1 MTRNKFTRVGGFVAL
16 LGGTL
21 WVVSFGIV
29 QAIAPH
35 LSGVLVGPVLFLMVG
50 LFALRVRRATG
61 GGLLGTIGFAVTLV
75 GLVMLAYGSI
85 GKLVLTGEVLGLHY
99 GPVGFT
105 GLAPGALV
113 AGAGAALTAL
123 SVMTANVMPRLS
135 SIPLL
140 IGAAGVAAAGGSA
153 LARQLLE
160 GAPTDMFPLQVGP
173 IAGLWAL
180 FGLGWLWLGY
190 LLWSEGTRIKP
201 GSEDTSI
208 RPVR

>member
-1 MTRNKFTRVGGFVAL
+1 MTRNRFTRVGGFVAL

-21 WVVSFGIV
+21 WVVSFGVI

-35 LSGVLVGPVLFLMVG
+35 LSGVLVGPVVFLMVG
-50 LFALRVRRATG
+50 LVALRVRRATG

-85 GKLVLTGEVLGLHY
+85 GKLVLTGEILGLPY

-123 SVMTANVMPRLS
+123 SVITANVMPRLS

-160 GAPTDMFPLQVGP
+160 GSPTDIFPLQIGP

-190 LLWSEGTRIKP
+190 LLWSEGTRTRP
-201 GSEDTSI
+201 GSEGTSI
-208 RPVR
+208 RPVH

>member
-1 MTRNKFTRVGGFVAL
+1 MTRARFTRLGGFVAL

-29 QAIAPH
+29 QAVAPH
-35 LSGVLVGPVLFLMVG
+35 LSGVLVGPVVFLMVG

-61 GGLLGTIGFAVTLV
+61 GGALGAIGFAVTLV

-85 GKLVLTGEVLGLHY
+85 GRLAVTGDILGIAY
-99 GPVGFT
+99 GPIGFT

-113 AGAGAALTAL
+113 AGAGAALTAI
-123 SVMTANVMPRLS
+123 SVIRANVMPRLS
-135 SIPLL
+135 PIPLL
-140 IGAAGVAAAGGSA
+140 VGAAGVAAAGGSA
-153 LARQLLE
+153 LARQLLD
-160 GAPTDMFPLQVGP
+160 GSTSDIFPLPVGP
-173 IAGLWAL
+173 IATLWAL

-190 LLWSEGTRIKP
+190 LLWSEGTKTRP
-201 GSEDTSI
+201 GSEATSI

>member
-1 MTRNKFTRVGGFVAL
+1 MTRARFTRLGGFVAL

-21 WVVSFGIV
+21 WVVSLGLV
-29 QAIAPH
+29 QAVAPQ
-35 LSGVLVGPVLFLMVG
+35 LSGLLVGPVVFLIVG
-50 LFALRVRRATG
+50 LVALRVRRATG
-61 GGLLGTIGFAVTLV
+61 GGVLGTIGFAVTLV

-85 GKLVLTGEVLGLHY
+85 GKLVLTGEILGLDY

-123 SVMTANVMPRLS
+123 SVITANVMPRLS
-135 SIPLL
+135 PIPLL
-140 IGAAGVAAAGGSA
+140 IGAAGVAATGGSA

-160 GAPTDMFPLQVGP
+160 GSPTDIFPLQVGP

-180 FGLGWLWLGY
+180 FGMGWLWLGY
-190 LLWSEGTRIKP
+190 LLWSEGTRIRP
-201 GSEDTSI
+201 GNEGTSI

>member
-1 MTRNKFTRVGGFVAL
+1 MTRARFTRVGGFVAL

-29 QAIAPH
+29 QAVAPH
-35 LSGVLVGPVLFLMVG
+35 LSGILVGPVVFLMVG
-50 LFALRVRRATG
+50 LVALRVRKATG
-61 GGLLGTIGFAVTLV
+61 GGVLGTIGFAVTLV

-85 GKLVLTGEVLGLHY
+85 GRLAVTGDILGMAY
-99 GPVGFT
+99 GPIGFT
-105 GLAPGALV
+105 GLAPGAFV

-123 SVMTANVMPRLS
+123 SMITANVMPRLS
-135 SIPLL
+135 PIPLL

-160 GAPTDMFPLQVGP
+160 GAPADIFPLQIGP
-173 IAGLWAL
+173 LAGLWAL

-190 LLWSEGTRIKP
+190 LLWSEGTR
-201 GSEDTSI
+201 S